1 MLVRRR
7 RLSGVGAWP
16 AVTILGGWL
25 LLVGVEFDEFAVD
38 AAPRLRRALV
48 AAYGVDVGVDA
59 AAEAIAW
66 AYGHR
71 DELSVMENPVGYL
84 FRVGQTAAR
93 RLRRRPSRL
102 PAVEPA
108 VLPEVDPSL
117 VPALAQLSE
126 QQRIVVVLVG
136 GLQWRQAE
144 VAELL
149 GVSASTVRTHLER
162 GMVQLRSSMGVTDHA

>member
-1 MLVRRR
+1 
-7 RLSGVGAWP
+7 
-16 AVTILGGWL
+16 
-25 LLVGVEFDEFAVD
+25 
-38 AAPRLRRALV
+38 
-48 AAYGVDVGVDA
+48 
-59 AAEAIAW
+59 
-66 AYGHR
+66 
-71 DELSVMENPVGYL
+71 MENPIGYL

-102 PAVEPA
+102 PGVEPS
-108 VLPEVDPSL
+108 VLPEVDPAL
-117 VPALAQLSE
+117 VPALEQLTA

-162 GMVQLRSSMGVTDHA
+162 GMVQLREVMGVTDHA